1 MREREREGGSC
12 QSRNL
17 AQENRNDMSSYL
29 VLMTCTKGLPWNKSS
44 SSCSSCFVGIV
55 VDVVVDDVVVAFAIF
70 VAFVVVKVVKV
81 VDDMVA
87 FIVLLLLLV
96 LLLVWWI
103 RLSFTANKTLLLL
116 LLVGWSSSKR
126 LAAWT
131 LWWWLWGNVS
141 LSVTHRE
148 RMETSVA
155 FKRKTY
161 LQQGETNI
169 LPVVV
174 VVVVSFEPKR
184 SIPLANHNNM
194 KVCIV

>member
-1 MREREREGGSC
+1 
-12 QSRNL
+12 
-17 AQENRNDMSSYL
+17 
-29 VLMTCTKGLPWNKSS
+29 MTCTKGLPWNKSS
-44 SSCSSCFVGIV
+44 SSFSSCCVGIDRV
-55 VDVVVDDVVVAFAIF
+55 AAVVVVVVVAFVIF
-70 VAFVVVKVVKV
+70 VAFVVVKVVVKVVVVKVVVKV

-87 FIVLLLLLV
+87 FVVLLVVV
-96 LLLVWWI
+96 LLFVWWM

-116 LLVGWSSSKR
+116 LSVGWSSSKR
-126 LAAWT
+126 LPAWT
-131 LWWWLWGNVS
+131 WGFVWGNVS
-141 LSVTHRE
+141 LWSVTHRE

-155 FKRKTY
+155 FKRKMY

-184 SIPLANHNNM
+184 SIPRQPQQL